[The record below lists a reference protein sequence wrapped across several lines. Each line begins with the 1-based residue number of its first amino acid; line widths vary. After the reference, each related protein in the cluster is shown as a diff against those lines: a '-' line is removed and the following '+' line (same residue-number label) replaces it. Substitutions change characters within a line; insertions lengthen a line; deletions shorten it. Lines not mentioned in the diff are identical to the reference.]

1 MIFNMIASGGGAS
14 APSVNTITKSQ
25 LKSSVTIEFDGLT
38 KEPTMFAVIA
48 NSEVTFSTSRKILSV
63 VADGTSVYAV
73 TGCKSGSNGVAYITG
88 SNVSWSYS
96 KGTLTVKSDS
106 INTAGYFHS
115 PINYVLVYS

>member
-14 APSVNTITKSQ
+14 APSVNTITKAQ

-73 TGCKSGSNGVAYITG
+73 TGHKSGSNGVAYITG

-115 PINYVLVYS
+115 PIKYVLVYS

>member
-1 MIFNMIASGGGAS
+1 MIFNMIASGGGVS
-14 APSVNTITKSQ
+14 APSVNTITKVQ
-25 LKSSVTIEFDGLT
+25 LQSSVTITFDGLT

-73 TGCKSGSNGVAYITG
+73 TGHKSGSNGVAYITG

-96 KGTLTVKSDS
+96 KGTLTVSSDS
-106 INTAGYFHS
+106 INTAGYFYS
-115 PINYVLVYS
+115 PIKYVLVYS

>member
-14 APSVNTITKSQ
+14 APSTNTITKAQ
-25 LKSSVTIEFDGLT
+25 IKSSISITFEGLT
-38 KEPTMFAVIA
+38 KEPTAFAVIA

-73 TGCKSGSNGVAYITG
+73 TGLKSGSNGVAHITG

-96 KGTLTVKSDS
+96 NGTLRVSSDS
-106 INTAGYFHS
+106 INTAGYFYA
-115 PINYVLVYS
+115 PITYVLVYS

>member
-14 APSVNTITKSQ
+14 APSANTITKHQ
-25 LKSSVTIEFDGLT
+25 RKNSVTITFEGLT
-38 KEPTMFAVIA
+38 KEPTAFAVIA
-48 NSEVTFSTSRKILSV
+48 NTEVAFNTQRKILSV

-73 TGCKSGSNGVAYITG
+73 TGYDSNTNGVAYITG

-106 INTAGYFHS
+106 IDTAGLFYAW
-115 PINYVLVYS
+115 ITYVLVYS

>member
-14 APSVNTITKSQ
+14 APSANTITKPQ
-25 LKSSVTIEFDGLT
+25 LKSSKTITFEGLT
-38 KEPTMFAVIA
+38 KEPTAFAVIA

-73 TGCKSGSNGVAYITG
+73 TGHKSGNGVAYITG

-96 KGTLTVKSDS
+96 NGTLTVNSDS
-106 INTAGYFHS
+106 KDTAGYFYA
-115 PINYVLVYS
+115 PITYVLVYS

>member
-14 APSVNTITKSQ
+14 APSVNTITKAQ

-73 TGCKSGSNGVAYITG
+73 TGHKSGNGVAYITG

-96 KGTLTVKSDS
+96 KGTLTVNSDS

-115 PINYVLVYS
+115 PIKYVLVYS

>member
-14 APSVNTITKSQ
+14 APSVNTITKAQ
-25 LKSSVTIEFDGLT
+25 LKSSVTITFDGLT

-63 VADGTSVYAV
+63 VADGTRVYAV
-73 TGCKSGSNGVAYITG
+73 TGYKSGTNGVAYITG

-96 KGTLTVKSDS
+96 KGTLTVNSDS
-106 INTAGYFHS
+106 INTAGYFYS
-115 PINYVLVYS
+115 PIEYVLVYS

>member
-14 APSVNTITKSQ
+14 APSVNTITKAQ
-25 LKSSVTIEFDGLT
+25 LKSSLTIEFDGLT

-73 TGCKSGSNGVAYITG
+73 TGKSGSNGVAYITG

-96 KGTLTVKSDS
+96 KGTLTVNSDS

-115 PINYVLVYS
+115 PIKYVLVYS

>member
-14 APSVNTITKSQ
+14 APSVNTITKTQ
-25 LKSSVTIEFDGLT
+25 IKSYVSITFDGLT

-48 NSEVTFSTSRKILSV
+48 NSEVAFSTSRKILSV

-73 TGCKSGSNGVAYITG
+73 TGYNSGSNGVAYITG

-96 KGTLTVKSDS
+96 KGTLTVNSDS
-106 INTAGYFHS
+106 INTAGYFYS
-115 PINYVLVYS
+115 QTEYVLVYS

>member
-14 APSVNTITKSQ
+14 APSVNTITKAQ
-25 LKSSVTIEFDGLT
+25 LQSSVTIEFDGLT

-73 TGCKSGSNGVAYITG
+73 TGYKSGSNGVAYITG

-96 KGTLTVKSDS
+96 KGTLTVNSDS
-106 INTAGYFHS
+106 INTAGYFYA
-115 PINYVLVYS
+115 PIKYVLVYS

>member
-14 APSVNTITKSQ
+14 APSVNTITKAQ
-25 LKSSVTIEFDGLT
+25 LKSSVTIEFDELT

-48 NSEVTFSTSRKILSV
+48 DSEVTFSTSRKILSV

-73 TGCKSGSNGVAYITG
+73 TGHKSGSNVVAYITG

-96 KGTLTVKSDS
+96 KGTLRVKSDS
-106 INTAGYFHS
+106 INTAGYFYS
-115 PINYVLVYS
+115 PIKYVLVYS

>member
-25 LKSSVTIEFDGLT
+25 LKSSVTINFDGLT

>member
-14 APSVNTITKSQ
+14 APSVNTITKAQ

-73 TGCKSGSNGVAYITG
+73 TGYKSGSNAVAYITG

-106 INTAGYFHS
+106 INTAGYFYS
-115 PINYVLVYS
+115 PIKYVLVYS

>member
-14 APSVNTITKSQ
+14 APSANTITKPQ
-25 LKSSVTIEFDGLT
+25 LKNSVTITFEGLT
-38 KEPTMFAVIA
+38 KEPTAFAVIA

-73 TGCKSGSNGVAYITG
+73 TGHKSGTNGVAYITG

-96 KGTLTVKSDS
+96 NGTLTVNSDS
-106 INTAGYFHS
+106 KDTAGYFYA
-115 PINYVLVYS
+115 PITYVLVYS

>member
-14 APSVNTITKSQ
+14 APSANTITKPQ
-25 LKSSVTIEFDGLT
+25 LKSSVTITFEGLT
-38 KEPTMFAVIA
+38 KEPTAFAVIA

-73 TGCKSGSNGVAYITG
+73 TGHKSGTNGVAYITG

-96 KGTLTVKSDS
+96 KGTLTVNSDS
-106 INTAGYFHS
+106 KDTAGYFYA
-115 PINYVLVYS
+115 PITYVLVYI